1 MTPDELAAK
10 IDLALERGLDL
21 SSELR
26 AKDPEGKPAISVKEL
41 TDLLKVA
48 IEYYSQRKESTGL
61 EWGKALSGKGN
72 NGGG

>member
-1 MTPDELAAK
+1 MTAEELAAK
-10 IDLALERGLDL
+10 IDMALERGLDL

-48 IEYYSQRKESTGL
+48 IEYYSQRRESPETPK
-61 EWGKALSGKGN
+61 WGAALGGS
-72 NGGG
+72 NGR